1 MRPKM
6 ERKDAD
12 FVYSFCKTETVVAE
26 SENKATVLFLSCA
39 PKASSAI

>member
-39 PKASSAI
+39 PKASRAI